1 MTILK
6 LNRIFVPDFNKLRNM
21 EKVVVGLSGGVDSFV
36 TALLLQQ
43 QGLEVIGVHLQLW
56 DSQVGHSQEPEVEE
70 LCKQTGIKLYR
81 LNGRQLFQERVVQ
94 PFIQGYLSGIT
105 PNPCATCNSFIKWNL
120 LRDLADELNIRY
132 ISTGHYIRVLPFTNH
147 DYVHKGIDPNKDQSY
162 FLWGVPEEIL
172 HRVIT
177 PLGDY
182 TKTQVKEIART
193 HGFTRLAEKQE
204 SMSIC
209 FLEKGDYRNF
219 IARQPGTSSC
229 FTPGWIVDES
239 GNPVGEHTGTVN
251 YTVGQKKGIPLKGQ
265 TPQYVSRLSPST
277 NQIVVGDKTSLFRTT
292 FSLHQVHLIDPEEI
306 LSEDIEVKVR
316 GIGLNPEGFAR
327 LSFQPDQTLHVQLSS
342 PAWAVA
348 PGQPAVFYRQDRVIG
363 GGIVR

>member
-204 SMSIC
+204 S
-209 FLEKGDYRNF
+209 LL
-219 IARQPGTSSC
+219 P
-229 FTPGWIVDES
+229 
-239 GNPVGEHTGTVN
+239 
-251 YTVGQKKGIPLKGQ
+251 
-265 TPQYVSRLSPST
+265 
-277 NQIVVGDKTSLFRTT
+277 
-292 FSLHQVHLIDPEEI
+292 
-306 LSEDIEVKVR
+306 
-316 GIGLNPEGFAR
+316 
-327 LSFQPDQTLHVQLSS
+327 
-342 PAWAVA
+342 
-348 PGQPAVFYRQDRVIG
+348 
-363 GGIVR
+363 